1 MLRIIRWVYYDM
13 FKMIRDCMKDISFG
27 DFSLYDFLISV
38 LVFYLCF
45 RAIMAIVGNYE
56 YFAVREEKRVR
67 QQQWEER
74 RKR

>member
-45 RAIMAIVGNYE
+45 RAIMVLVSRYE
-56 YFAVREEKRVR
+56 FFSVREEIKSRD
-67 QQQWEER
+67 R
-74 RKR
+74 RSK